1 MKKIE
6 QYGGCPMFNFNINLI
21 LTIWSYFNIKNNILK
36 NNILKKLFKFIFF
49 VNHYINLE
57 YR

>member
-36 NNILKKLFKFIFF
+36 NNILKNILYSYKYNVFWNI
-49 VNHYINLE
+49 
-57 YR
+57 